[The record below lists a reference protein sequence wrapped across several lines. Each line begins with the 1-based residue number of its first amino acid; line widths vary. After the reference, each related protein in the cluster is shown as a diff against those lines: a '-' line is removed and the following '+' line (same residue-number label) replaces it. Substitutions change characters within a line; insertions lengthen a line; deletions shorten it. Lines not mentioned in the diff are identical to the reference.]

1 MWIRSQDKRGLYN
14 VNSFFMRKISDSK
27 YIISCDL
34 GGGSIAEYSSEERA
48 LFILRVIQERINNR
62 NKKVFDL
69 PNDMNLHYVG
79 GKQEY
84 YIGNDDCKLSDRR
97 ILRELKDKGYFK
109 CADYDT
115 KVSDILANCEV
126 IQ

>member
-14 VNSFFMRKISDSK
+14 ANNFFMKKVSDSK
-27 YIISCDL
+27 YIITCDF
-34 GGGSIAEYSSEERA
+34 GVGSIAEYSSEERA

-84 YIGNDDCKLSDRR
+84 YIGKDD
-97 ILRELKDKGYFK
+97 
-109 CADYDT
+109 
-115 KVSDILANCEV
+115 
-126 IQ
+126 